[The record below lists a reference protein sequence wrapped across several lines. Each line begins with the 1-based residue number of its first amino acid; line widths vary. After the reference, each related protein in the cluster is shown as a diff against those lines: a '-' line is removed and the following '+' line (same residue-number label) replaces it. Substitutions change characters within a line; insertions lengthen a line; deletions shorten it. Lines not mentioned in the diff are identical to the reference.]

1 MLLKR
6 EESFFYSRKYFFRE
20 NKGSN
25 ELLRL
30 GYSAA
35 IEPNDILNWYDTKK
49 NNLNYFAKIDYNE
62 KVEKICKPIF
72 VEDSVDSTSDLRLKN
87 QNQKKNL

>member
-1 MLLKR
+1 MITANDAIK
-6 EESFFYSRKYFFRE
+6 EGRKLFSIPGSIFFRE

-72 VEDSVDSTSDLRLKN
+72 VDDSVDSTSDFGIY
-87 QNQKKNL
+87 